1 MKFSK
6 EELQAVVKWLENRH
20 EYLHNQILIIECGD
34 DAALANGKGPLLKEI
49 DRERW
54 ANRLSLNTARDQLD
68 ESH

>member
-54 ANRLSLNTARDQLD
+54 ATKINLNLAKEQLD